1 MAEGSPKP
9 WDQRLTAHLEAR
21 RAQST
26 YRQRRTLDSAQG
38 REVIYQGHPYVNFA
52 SNDYLGLAADPR
64 LIEAQ
69 RSAVKQ
75 WGVGAGSAHLVCG
88 HQSPHQALEEA
99 LARLTGRSAALLFS
113 TGYMANLGVIQ
124 ALTRRGDEVIQDRL
138 NHASLL
144 DGAQLSGARLK
155 RYRHQDIRS
164 LNQHLNAPC
173 QGLKLVVSDGV
184 FSMDGDCADIPALAA
199 QCQAHQALL
208 MVDDAHGL
216 GVLGS
221 HGGGLCQD
229 EDLET
234 VPILVG
240 TLGKALG
247 TAGAFVAGSH
257 ALIDYLTNFA
267 RTAIYTTAQPPAV
280 AATTLKALE
289 LVQQEPERRQHLQQ
303 LIHDFREGAQALGL
317 PLLPSQ
323 TPIQPLAL
331 ASSAQALHWQARLAQ
346 AGLWVS
352 AIRPPTVPS
361 PRLRITLTA
370 AHRTSDIDRLLNAL
384 AQCLT
389 EHGSLES
396 AMTGPQQPV
405 TSSC

>member
-1 MAEGSPKP
+1 MTE
-9 WDQRLTAHLEAR
+9 RLEAR
-21 RAQST
+21 RAQSV
-26 YRQRRTLDSAQG
+26 YRQRHTLSSAQG
-38 REVIYQGHPYVNFA
+38 REVIYQGQPYLNFA

-64 LIEAQ
+64 LMEAQ
-69 RSAVKQ
+69 RLAVKQ

-88 HQSPHQALEEA
+88 HQSPHEALEDA
-99 LARLTGRSAALLFS
+99 LATLTGRPAALLFS

-124 ALTRRGDEVIQDRL
+124 ALTQRGDEVIQDRL

-155 RYRHQDIRS
+155 RYQHQDIAS
-164 LNQHLNAPC
+164 LSQHLSAPC
-173 QGLKLVVSDGV
+173 KGLKLVVSDGV
-184 FSMDGDCADIPALAA
+184 FSMDGDCADIPALAS

-208 MVDDAHGL
+208 MIDDAHGL

-221 HGGGLCQD
+221 RGGGLCQD
-229 EDLET
+229 YGLDT
-234 VPILVG
+234 VPVLVG

-280 AATTLKALE
+280 AATTLKAIE
-289 LVQQEPERRQHLQQ
+289 LVQQEPERRQHLGQ
-303 LIHDFREGAQALGL
+303 LIQYFREGAQALAL
-317 PLLPSQ
+317 PLLNSQ

-331 ASSAQALHWQARLAQ
+331 SSSAQALDWQAQLAQ
-346 AGLWVS
+346 AGLWVG

-370 AHRTSDIDRLLNAL
+370 AHRMSDIDRLINAL
-384 AQCLT
+384 AQCLNKQCSNRQS
-389 EHGSLES
+389 EIEES
-396 AMTGPQQPV
+396 AITEPQTQA